1 MPPALQAILAQV
13 FAQGLGLPSLNC
25 RMDLLFRVGWA
36 LARWGAERA
45 EETAHTVAQLPPTCK
60 EAPAHAVIVC
70 AGGAPRYF
78 PPGWGPLCSCWGW
91 FGLGALMGACFALL
105 WLLCRPARG
114 APAPQPPWLTAA
126 REVLDCVA
134 EGGHAELRGLA
145 GQAGMPVEELLCHLL
160 REGTS
165 VGTTG
170 EAAAGGLRQQR
181 NQSAPHRRRRA
192 PCMPPANREGRQGGT

>member
-1 MPPALQAILAQV
+1 M
-13 FAQGLGLPSLNC
+13 
-25 RMDLLFRVGWA
+25 LFRVGWA

-60 EAPAHAVIVC
+60 EALAHAVIVC

-126 REVLDCVA
+126 REVLDCLA

-160 REGTS
+160 REATS
-165 VGTTG
+165 AETTR
-170 EAAAGGLRQQR
+170 EAAAGGLRQQQHESTAAR
-181 NQSAPHRRRRA
+181 TKAPGARK
-192 PCMPPANREGRQGGT
+192 PVGLPAGRGGQ

>member
-1 MPPALQAILAQV
+1 
-13 FAQGLGLPSLNC
+13 
-25 RMDLLFRVGWA
+25 MDLLFRVGWA

-60 EAPAHAVIVC
+60 EALAHAVIVC

-145 GQAGMPVEELLCHLL
+145 GQAGMPVEAPDGYLLAPFQEALL
-160 REGTS
+160 QLYGGASLAAEIAGTADVREPTSPAECRALAQRRWRPGTM
-165 VGTTG
+165 
-170 EAAAGGLRQQR
+170 
-181 NQSAPHRRRRA
+181 RR
-192 PCMPPANREGRQGGT
+192 

>member
-1 MPPALQAILAQV
+1 M
-13 FAQGLGLPSLNC
+13 
-25 RMDLLFRVGWA
+25 
-36 LARWGAERA
+36 
-45 EETAHTVAQLPPTCK
+45 VAQLPPTCK
-60 EAPAHAVIVC
+60 EALAHAVFVC

-78 PPGWGPLCSCWGW
+78 PPGSVRAGA
-91 FGLGALMGACFALL
+91 GLAWARSWACFALL

-126 REVLDCVA
+126 REALDCVA

-160 REGTS
+160 REATS
-165 VGTTG
+165 AGTTG

-181 NQSAPHRRRRA
+181 NQSAPHWRRRA
-192 PCMPPANREGRQGGT
+192 PCMPPANREGGQGGT